1 MNSTWAQ
8 NTNLIS
14 TSAADRR
21 RLYLSISQFLNIL
34 ICLPFI
40 PILLVVMAIIAIAI
54 KLDSP
59 GPVFFVQERVG
70 RYGKRFKMYKFRT
83 FAHNYDPKTDQAFM
97 KAYIAGQVGGKPDT
111 GVTTKP
117 LFKPNNRSHI
127 TRLGR
132 FLRKTSLD
140 ETPQIINILRGEMS
154 LIGPRPNIPWE
165 VETYQLWHTERLDV
179 LPGITGLAQ
188 VKGRS
193 NLCFDDLVR
202 YDIHYVRNQ
211 SLIMDFKILW
221 WTLLT
226 VLSGR
231 GAG

>member
-1 MNSTWAQ
+1 MNSTWMQ
-8 NTNLIS
+8 NTGLI
-14 TSAADRR
+14 TANPEAKRR
-21 RLYLSISQFLNIL
+21 AYLAISQFLNIM

-40 PILLVVMAIIAIAI
+40 PVLLVVLAVIAIAI

-59 GPVFFVQERVG
+59 GPIFFVQERVG
-70 RYGKRFKMYKFRT
+70 RYGKRFRMYKFRT
-83 FAHNYDPKTDQAFM
+83 YSHNYDPKADQAFM
-97 KAYIAGQVGGKPDT
+97 KAYISGNVAST
-111 GVTTKP
+111 GVTTRP
-117 LFKPNNRSHI
+117 LFKPNNQAQI
-127 TRLGR
+127 TRLGAL
-132 FLRKTSLD
+132 LRKTSLD

-211 SLIMDFKILW
+211 SLVMDFKILW
-221 WTLLT
+221 WTILT
-226 VLSGR
+226 VLTGQ

>member
-1 MNSTWAQ
+1 MNSTWQQEAD
-8 NTNLIS
+8 LF
-14 TSAADRR
+14 AVEEEDRR
-21 RLYLSISQFLNIL
+21 RRYLAISQFLNII
-34 ICLPFI
+34 ICIPFI
-40 PILLVVMAIIAIAI
+40 PILLVVMVIIAIAI

-70 RYGKRFKMYKFRT
+70 RYGRRFRMYKFRSYT
-83 FAHNYDPKTDQAFM
+83 HNHDPKADQAFM
-97 KAYIAGQVGGKPDT
+97 KAYIAGKVSSANQQ
-111 GVTTKP
+111 TTLP
-117 LFKPNNRSHI
+117 LFKPNNQAQI
-127 TRLGR
+127 TRMGNL
-132 FLRKTSLD
+132 LRKTSLD
-140 ETPQIINILRGEMS
+140 ETPQILNILRGEMS

-202 YDIHYVRNQ
+202 YDIYYVRNQ
-211 SLIMDFKILW
+211 SLLMDLKILW
-221 WTLLT
+221 WTVLT
-226 VLSGR
+226 VLTGH

>member
-1 MNSTWAQ
+1 MNSARLK
-8 NTNLIS
+8 NAVLVP
-14 TSAADRR
+14 TSKADNRQI
-21 RLYLSISQFLNIL
+21 YLSISQILNVIL
-34 ICLPFI
+34 CIPFI
-40 PILLVVMAIIAIAI
+40 PILLVVMAVIAIAI

-59 GPVFFVQERVG
+59 GPVFFVQERIG
-70 RYGKRFKMYKFRT
+70 RYGRRFHMYKFRT
-83 FAHNYDPKTDQAFM
+83 YSHSYDPQADKAFM
-97 KAYIAGQVGGKPDT
+97 KAYISGKVSNPDAPT
-111 GVTTKP
+111 RP
-117 LFKPNNRSHI
+117 IYKPNNHAQI
-127 TRLGR
+127 TRLGKL
-132 FLRKTSLD
+132 LRKTSLD

-193 NLCFDDLVR
+193 NLCFDELVR

-211 SLIMDFKILW
+211 SLVMDLTILW
-221 WTLLT
+221 WTVLT
-226 VLSGR
+226 VFTGQ

>member
-8 NTNLIS
+8 NTNLLS
-14 TSAADRR
+14 SSAEDRR
-21 RLYLSISQFLNIL
+21 RIYLSISQLLNIL

-40 PILLVVMAIIAIAI
+40 PVLLVVMAVIAIAI

-70 RYGKRFKMYKFRT
+70 RYGKRFRMYKFRT
-83 FAHNYDPKTDQAFM
+83 YSHNHDPKIDQAFM
-97 KAYIAGQVGGKPDT
+97 KAYISGKMPDT
-111 GVTTKP
+111 GVTTRP
-117 LFKPNNRSHI
+117 LFKPNNQAQI
-127 TRLGR
+127 TRLGSL
-132 FLRKTSLD
+132 LRKTSLD

-193 NLCFDDLVR
+193 KLCFDDLVR

-221 WTLLT
+221 WTILT
-226 VLSGR
+226 VLTGH

>member
-1 MNSTWAQ
+1 MNSTWTQ
-8 NTNLIS
+8 TQE
-14 TSAADRR
+14 ADVLATKAEDNRR
-21 RLYLSISQFLNIL
+21 RYLAISQFLNII
-34 ICLPFI
+34 ICIPFI
-40 PILLVVMAIIAIAI
+40 PILLIVMVIIAVAI

-70 RYGKRFKMYKFRT
+70 RYGRRFRMYKFRT
-83 FAHNYDPKTDQAFM
+83 YSHNHDPKTDQAFM
-97 KAYIAGQVGGKPDT
+97 KAYISGKVGSTDEPT
-111 GVTTKP
+111 RP
-117 LFKPNNRSHI
+117 RFKPNNHAQI
-127 TRLGR
+127 TRLGSL
-132 FLRKTSLD
+132 LRKTSLD

-193 NLCFDDLVR
+193 NLNFDDLVR

-211 SLIMDFKILW
+211 SLVMDFRILW
-221 WTLLT
+221 WTILT
-226 VLSGR
+226 VLTGQ

>member
-8 NTNLIS
+8 NTNLLS
-14 TSAADRR
+14 SSAEDRR
-21 RLYLSISQFLNIL
+21 RIYLSISQLLNII

-40 PILLVVMAIIAIAI
+40 PVLLVVMAIIAIAI

-70 RYGKRFKMYKFRT
+70 RYGKRFRMYKFRT
-83 FAHNYDPKTDQAFM
+83 YSHSHDPKADQAFM
-97 KAYIAGQVGGKPDT
+97 KAYISGKVTNT
-111 GVTTKP
+111 GVTTMP
-117 LFKPNNRSHI
+117 LFKPNNQAQI
-127 TRLGR
+127 TRLGSL
-132 FLRKTSLD
+132 LRKTSLD

-221 WTLLT
+221 WTILT
-226 VLSGR
+226 VLTGH

>member
-1 MNSTWAQ
+1 MNSTWTQ
-8 NTNLIS
+8 TQE
-14 TSAADRR
+14 ADLLAIKEEDKRR
-21 RLYLSISQFLNIL
+21 RYLALSQFLNIV
-34 ICLPFI
+34 ICIPFI
-40 PILLVVMAIIAIAI
+40 PILLVVMVIIAIAI

-70 RYGKRFKMYKFRT
+70 RYGRRFRMYKFRT
-83 FAHNYDPKTDQAFM
+83 YSHTYDPKADQAFM
-97 KAYIAGQVGGKPDT
+97 KAYISGKVNGSDPQAT
-111 GVTTKP
+111 RP
-117 LFKPNNRSHI
+117 LFKPNNHAQI
-127 TRLGR
+127 TRLGSL
-132 FLRKTSLD
+132 LRKTSLD

-165 VETYQLWHTERLDV
+165 VETYDLWHTERLDV

-211 SLIMDFKILW
+211 SLVMDFKILW
-221 WTLLT
+221 WTILT
-226 VLSGR
+226 VLTGQ

>member
-1 MNSTWAQ
+1 MNSVWLQ
-8 NTNLIS
+8 NAGII
-14 TSAADRR
+14 AASRAVKKNRR
-21 RLYLSISQFLNIL
+21 VYLSISQLLNIL
-34 ICLPFI
+34 LCIPFI
-40 PILLVVMAIIAIAI
+40 PPLLIVMVIIAIAI

-70 RYGKRFKMYKFRT
+70 RYGRRFKMYKFRT
-83 FAHNYDPKTDQAFM
+83 YSHNHDPQADKAFM
-97 KAYIAGQVGGKPDT
+97 KAYISGKASTYDEPT
-111 GVTTKP
+111 RP
-117 LFKPNNRSHI
+117 RYKPNNEAQI
-127 TRLGR
+127 TRMGR
-132 FLRKTSLD
+132 LLRKTSLD
-140 ETPQIINILRGEMS
+140 ETPQILNILRGQMS

-193 NLCFDDLVR
+193 NLCFDELVR

-211 SLIMDFKILW
+211 SLILDLRILW
-221 WTLLT
+221 WTVLT
-226 VLSGR
+226 VFTGQ